1 MMPDKKNELKP
12 CPFCDAHVYIKIK
25 QYAQPILAPVTRIQE
40 LRDELINLTGET
52 YAEIPKKFCPVCGK
66 KV

>member
-1 MMPDKKNELKP
+1 MIQDKKKELKP

-25 QYAQPILAPVTRIQE
+25 QYARPIISPVTRIQE